1 MNGKGSV
8 QRPGHEDYAK
18 NYDSIFRK
26 AMEPEHEKVKEVYS
40 EKENEDGVQDQS
52 NGRV

>member
-26 AMEPEHEKVKEVYS
+26 DGEPTKEQS
-40 EKENEDGVQDQS
+40 EKEKENGVQDQS